1 MKLKGKVAIVT
12 GATSGIG
19 EAVAIAYAKEGA
31 LQTLTGRD
39 AGRLG
44 EIEKRVRQA
53 GSDCLCI
60 QADLSR
66 VSDVRKVVQG
76 TVERFGRIDI
86 LFNSAG
92 VAEFTPFMQVTEEVY
107 DRVMDTNVKSQFFL
121 CQMVVPEMKKI
132 GKGKIICMASVAGV
146 IGIPG
151 MIAYCGSKAAIL
163 NMVKALSVELAPFK
177 INVNAI
183 SPGNILS
190 PMNEAKFKDPAFL
203 EANLAITPL
212 RRIGNT
218 GDITP
223 AAIYLAC
230 EDSDFMTGS
239 HMLIDGGMAA
249 P

>member
-19 EAVAIAYAKEGA
+19 EAVAIAYAKEG
-31 LQTLTGRD
+31 GVSNPHRGD
-39 AGRLG
+39 PRRLG
-44 EIEKRVRQA
+44 ETEKQVRRA
-53 GSDCLCI
+53 GGDCLWI

-66 VSDVRKVVQG
+66 VSEARKVVQG
-76 TVERFGRIDI
+76 TRERFGRIDI

-92 VAEFTPFMQVTEEVY
+92 VAEFTPFMQVTEELY
-107 DRVMDTNVKSQFFL
+107 DRVMDTNVKGQFFL
-121 CQMVVPEMKKI
+121 SQMVVPEMKKI

-151 MIAYCGSKAAIL
+151 MIAYCSSKAAIL
-163 NMVKALSVELAPFK
+163 NMVKALSVELAPFN

-190 PMNEAKFKDPAFL
+190 PMNEAKFKDPAYL

-223 AAIYLAC
+223 AAIYLA
-230 EDSDFMTGS
+230 SKTQT
-239 HMLIDGGMAA
+239 L
-249 P
+249 